1 MSEVPRSSEEVRLGY
16 YRRVLAICGLLLVG
30 TSYKLWLPQTDYPQ
44 VPVFS
49 ALVHAPAMIDYVLA
63 VGIIG
68 SLLAWLVTPNRQ
80 ATLAAWSTAMCI
92 AASCLLDQHRFQPWA
107 YQLIFSTIILATCE
121 AKLALRLLRMI
132 VISIYVY
139 SSLSK
144 LNLPFMRDEGQMF
157 LDVLLGWVGAKE
169 ALAASVRQGMTLLF
183 PLGELTV
190 GVLLAIPRTRKLG
203 VIFAAVMHTTLL
215 LVVGPLGLNHWP
227 GVLLW
232 NLCFLAQAP
241 LLFWPMAEREGE
253 EPVEAPP
260 AKLRAVGIFAA
271 SFVLLFPLLEPLGYC
286 DAWPGWALYASHV
299 SRADLYIDDAAAEAL
314 PEKLRPFLVETEW
327 GAYRLDASQWSLHA
341 LNVPIYPDDRF
352 QVGVAIAAS
361 QRYGVALFSQMSVQD
376 PADRWRGERT
386 ETRYRGPEQMK
397 EATKRFWLNAEPRDR
412 LAR

>member
-1 MSEVPRSSEEVRLGY
+1 MSEFSTSEEVRLVY
-16 YRRVLAICGLLLVG
+16 YRRLLAVVGLLLIG

-44 VPVFS
+44 VP
-49 ALVHAPAMIDYVLA
+49 ALSVLVGAPAAIDFVLA
-63 VGIIG
+63 VGIFG
-68 SLLAWLVTPNRQ
+68 SLLAWLVAPKRI
-80 ATLAAWSTAMCI
+80 APLAAWSAACCLT
-92 AASCLLDQHRFQPWA
+92 ASCLLDQHRFQPWA
-107 YQLIFSTIILATCE
+107 YQVIFAAVIIATCE
-121 AKLALRLLRMI
+121 AKLAVRLLRWI

-139 SSLSK
+139 SALSK
-144 LNLPFMRDEGQMF
+144 LNTPFMLDEGQTF
-157 LDVLLGWVGAKE
+157 LNVLLGWVGAKE
-169 ALAASVRQGMTLLF
+169 AFGETTRQALTLLF

-190 GVLLAIPRTRKLG
+190 GVLLAIPRTRKAG
-203 VIFAAVMHTTLL
+203 VILAAVMHASLL

-241 LLFWPMAEREGE
+241 LLFWPIAMKEEDETAE
-253 EPVEAPP
+253 PPP
-260 AKLRAVGIFAA
+260 AKWRAIGIGMA
-271 SFVLLFPLLEPLGYC
+271 SLVLLLPLLEPAGYC

-299 SRADLYIDDAAAEAL
+299 SRADLYIDGAAAEAL
-314 PEKLRPFLVETEW
+314 PEKLRPFLIETEW

-352 QVGVAIAAS
+352 QTGVAIAVA
-361 QRYGVALFSQMSVQD
+361 QRYGVALFSQLSVQD

-386 ETRYRGPEQMK
+386 ETRYRGPEQMT